1 MQSYIVNGGEKLEGE
16 VKSSGSK
23 NSSLPILAA
32 TILNKGTTVLKNVPD
47 IHDTKIMFDI
57 MRLLGCKISQE
68 RNKIIVD
75 SRNIDDYKIPDELM
89 RQMRSSVILAG
100 SILSRAKKATFSYPG
115 GCDIGARPIDLH
127 LKAFKDLGINIE
139 EENGEIFCD
148 SSNMT
153 DGTITLDFPSVG
165 ATENIIL
172 AAVLSNKII
181 YIKNAAMEP
190 EIVDLQNFINKLG
203 GCVSGAGTKDIK
215 IVGGKSLEANI
226 EYEIMPDRIEIGTL
240 LCATAITNGA
250 ITIKNVRIEHIVP
263 IVYKLEEMGCEIKL
277 KKKDIKLTATNRLK
291 PCSIKTMPYPG
302 FPTDM
307 QPIIASCLGVAKG
320 TSIIVENIFENR
332 FKYLSELKRMGTKVM
347 VEGRTAIIKGIKRYN
362 GAKVEATDLRGGA
375 ALVLA
380 ALNAKGKTV
389 ISNIKY
395 ILRGY
400 ENIDNKLRML
410 GANIYVGEGEIS
422 EKEKK

>member
-1 MQSYIVNGGEKLEGE
+1 
-16 VKSSGSK
+16 
-23 NSSLPILAA
+23 
-32 TILNKGTTVLKNVPD
+32 
-47 IHDTKIMFDI
+47 
-57 MRLLGCKISQE
+57 
-68 RNKIIVD
+68 
-75 SRNIDDYKIPDELM
+75 
-89 RQMRSSVILAG
+89 
-100 SILSRAKKATFSYPG
+100 
-115 GCDIGARPIDLH
+115 
-127 LKAFKDLGINIE
+127 
-139 EENGEIFCD
+139 
-148 SSNMT
+148 
-153 DGTITLDFPSVG
+153 
-165 ATENIIL
+165 
-172 AAVLSNKII
+172 
-181 YIKNAAMEP
+181 
-190 EIVDLQNFINKLG
+190 
-203 GCVSGAGTKDIK
+203 
-215 IVGGKSLEANI
+215 
-226 EYEIMPDRIEIGTL
+226 
-240 LCATAITNGA
+240 
-250 ITIKNVRIEHIVP
+250 
-263 IVYKLEEMGCEIKL
+263 MGCEIKL
-277 KKKDIKLTATNRLK
+277 QEKDIKLTATNRLK